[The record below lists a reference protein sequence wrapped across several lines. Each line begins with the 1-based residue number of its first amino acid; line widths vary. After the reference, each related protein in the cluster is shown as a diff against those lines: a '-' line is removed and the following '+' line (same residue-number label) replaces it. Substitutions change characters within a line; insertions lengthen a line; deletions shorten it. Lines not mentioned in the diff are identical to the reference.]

1 MNTST
6 STKLV
11 EFPCGR
17 FDYTEKDDGS
27 FDVNPL
33 PDKGTLCFQRTA
45 EGKLEYIWTPSAS
58 GSSPT
63 KDLVPQ
69 GAIFKKIDTGK
80 SGDRVYILHENASK
94 FRKFF
99 WLQTSDKN
107 KDEEYV
113 SKVLEC
119 LKDPAGVAPMVSIS
133 GSSAADP
140 NNLMHQLLAS
150 FSQGDAGTNNTGAA
164 AATAT
169 PAPTTAP
176 TPNAPVRT
184 TAQGAAIPTS
194 SSTFGAGAATPVPA
208 NNPANIDFSSLLQT
222 PAAASG
228 ASATGTGSSNLTQED
243 IQRALNR
250 YVVISVQ
257 HLVHVF
263 IKIVALCQS
272 VTQTMRQQQSVRTNL
287 VEIVSTEDVLPILS
301 DKEVQEELIKL
312 LPEGLQTTEE
322 LFNTI
327 SSPQFRQALVALSGA
342 LQSDNFNTVMSN
354 FGFNFDASMN
364 TFLSQGDGMYLSFRM

>member
-327 SSPQFRQALVALSGA
+327 SSPQFRQVS
-342 LQSDNFNTVMSN
+342 TV
-354 FGFNFDASMN
+354 
-364 TFLSQGDGMYLSFRM
+364 Q

>member
-243 IQRALNR
+243 IQRALN
-250 YVVISVQ
+250 
-257 HLVHVF
+257 
-263 IKIVALCQS
+263 S